1 VASTNHQIALSL
13 GGLTGVNILV
23 TSVIHGYVLIVVG
36 PGIETDALFAGAAIP
51 QLLLAVIS
59 GSLTQVLVP
68 LLVAEDDDQFR
79 HDAWSFF
86 VVIGAVFTTLAV
98 FLSWSSSFWIP
109 LFFPGLSDAGKSLAT
124 ELTRIQLIGMVFT
137 GLTGVLM
144 AVHYARQRF
153 LWTECGHLIE
163 SLIGLGLLAWALPRY
178 GIKVAAW
185 VSVLR
190 AIVQTLLLLPGLGAY
205 SAPNWGSPVI
215 IKAWHRLKPLFLG
228 TIYYKSGPLVD
239 RFLSSMVP
247 AGGLSLFFLGHQIY
261 GGLNDLI
268 NKAVTVP
275 MVPLL
280 VRTAAASNWL
290 SYRRLYEQRL
300 VWVVTV
306 TSVGYL
312 LLLFVGETALALL
325 IGHGGVTADNIRLL
339 WWILLA
345 MGGFLIAGGMGQI
358 LAGAFYADGDTG
370 TPATVGTIGFTLG
383 TALKVIGFLQ
393 LGLVGLAIGAT
404 LHQLFNTMVLY
415 ILLEKRFK
423 KSLLPSKRLILKDE
437 RGNFLFRDVLK
448 RIVPC
453 PLCAGVEFRILVSND
468 RYNMGVQTGRCCQCG
483 LVMTNPVP
491 NEEAMRDFYK
501 HHYRRYYSKTE
512 TPTIPYTEES
522 GLADRAKY
530 TATYLQERNLFFKGA
545 RILDVGCSEGSILK
559 DIKRREPSVEVVGV
573 EPSVAFAQ
581 FARDYLGSRVYAT
594 LAELSATGES
604 AFHLI
609 IVNHVL
615 EHVENPVHLLTQ
627 LKHLMAHDGSIYVD
641 VPDISAYTSLADFH
655 IAHRYHFS
663 IRTLLATV
671 HKADLRVADISRH
684 SPPHHPRS
692 IRCLLMLQ
700 CGEPTLAEAE
710 LDDGPAHNR
719 IRAIS
724 RSSGYYHLRQRFRR
738 LVLRTLNRGRKWRA
752 MGKLLDG
759 MQRVIHRYRRK
770 TFRDHLPSKGYE
782 EQRNEIKFVDLLKD
796 SDLVELNNILD
807 WNCFTLDRSGRR
819 FGNAAWQEKRSRPE
833 VIPDRRILL
842 LHDRFDLATK
852 HVLEIGCFEGIHT
865 IGLCRYAKKVT
876 AVDARIENVVKTI
889 VRCGFFGYCPTVFKC
904 NVEEGLPDRA
914 LLEADVA
921 CHIGVLYHL
930 KDPVRH
936 LLDLSGF
943 VRLGVLLDTHY
954 AFEEEARKT
963 YEVNGKMYRYK
974 KYREV
979 NSSVFS
985 GIYGHSKWLMLTD
998 IVQILSDSGFK
1009 RVDIVETREERNGPR
1024 VLLLAQRS

>member
-1 VASTNHQIALSL
+1 M
-13 GGLTGVNILV
+13 
-23 TSVIHGYVLIVVG
+23 
-36 PGIETDALFAGAAIP
+36 ETDALFAGAAIP

-68 LLVAEDDDQFR
+68 LLAAEDDEQFR

-86 VVIGAVFTTLAV
+86 VVIGAIFTALAV

-109 LFFPGLSDAGKSLAT
+109 LFFPGLSDAGKSLAS

-137 GLTGVLM
+137 GLAGVLI
-144 AVHYARQRF
+144 AVHYAQQRF

-205 SAPNWGSPVI
+205 CTPNWSSAVI

-247 AGGLSLFFLGHQIY
+247 AGGLSLFFLVHQIY

-280 VRTAAASNWL
+280 VRTVAASDWL
-290 SYRRLYEQRL
+290 SYRRLYQQRL
-300 VWVVTV
+300 GWVVTV

-312 LLLFVGETALALL
+312 LLLFVGENVLALL
-325 IGHGGVTADNIRLL
+325 VGHGAVTVDNIKLL
-339 WWILLA
+339 WWVLLA

-358 LAGAFYADGDTG
+358 LAAAFYAEGDTG

-383 TALKVIGFLQ
+383 TVFKVIGFLQ
-393 LGLVGLAIGAT
+393 LGLVGIAIGAT
-404 LHQLFNTMVLY
+404 LHQLFNTIVLY

-423 KSLLPSKRLILKDE
+423 KSLLPGKRLALKDE
-437 RGNFLFRDVLK
+437 SGNFLLRNIPK

-468 RYNMGVQTGRCCQCG
+468 RYNMGVQTGGCCQCG

-491 NEEAMRDFYK
+491 NEDAMREFYE
-501 HHYRRYYSKTE
+501 HHYRRYYRRTE
-512 TPTIPYTEES
+512 TPTIRYIEEF

-530 TATYLQERNLFFKGA
+530 TATYLQERNCFFKGA

-559 DIKRREPSVEVVGV
+559 DIKRREPSVEVVGI
-573 EPSVAFAQ
+573 EPSMAFAK
-581 FARDYLGSRVYAT
+581 FARDYLGSRVYST

-615 EHVENPVHLLTQ
+615 EHVENPIHLLTQ
-627 LKHLMAHDGSIYVD
+627 LKHLMAHDGSIYID

-663 IRTLLATV
+663 IRTLLATA
-671 HKADLRVADISRH
+671 HKADLRVAEIGRH
-684 SPPHHPRS
+684 SPPHHPHS
-692 IRCLLMLQ
+692 IRCLFMLQ
-700 CGEPTLAEAE
+700 GAQPTLPEAD
-710 LDDGPAHNR
+710 LDDRGIYDR
-719 IRAIS
+719 IRAIN
-724 RSSGYYHLRQRFRR
+724 RWGWYYHLRQRGLR
-738 LVLRTLNRGRKWRA
+738 LGLRTLLRA
-752 MGKLLDG
+752 
-759 MQRVIHRYRRK
+759 
-770 TFRDHLPSKGYE
+770 F
-782 EQRNEIKFVDLLKD
+782 
-796 SDLVELNNILD
+796 
-807 WNCFTLDRSGRR
+807 
-819 FGNAAWQEKRSRPE
+819 
-833 VIPDRRILL
+833 
-842 LHDRFDLATK
+842 
-852 HVLEIGCFEGIHT
+852 
-865 IGLCRYAKKVT
+865 
-876 AVDARIENVVKTI
+876 
-889 VRCGFFGYCPTVFKC
+889 PTVNK
-904 NVEEGLPDRA
+904 
-914 LLEADVA
+914 
-921 CHIGVLYHL
+921 
-930 KDPVRH
+930 
-936 LLDLSGF
+936 
-943 VRLGVLLDTHY
+943 
-954 AFEEEARKT
+954 
-963 YEVNGKMYRYK
+963 KMESHEK
-974 KYREV
+974 V
-979 NSSVFS
+979 S
-985 GIYGHSKWLMLTD
+985 
-998 IVQILSDSGFK
+998 
-1009 RVDIVETREERNGPR
+1009 
-1024 VLLLAQRS
+1024 

>member
-1 VASTNHQIALSL
+1 VAPTNYQLALSL

-36 PGIETDALFAGAAIP
+36 PGMETDALFAGAAIP

-68 LLVAEDDDQFR
+68 LLAAEDDEQFR

-137 GLTGVLM
+137 GLAGALM

-190 AIVQTLLLLPGLGAY
+190 ALVQTVLLLPGLGTY
-205 SAPNWGSPVI
+205 RKPNWSSAVI

-261 GGLNDLI
+261 GALNDLI
-268 NKAVTVP
+268 NKAITVP
-275 MVPLL
+275 MIPLL
-280 VRTAAASNWL
+280 VKTAAASNWL
-290 SYRRLYEQRL
+290 SYRRLYQQRL
-300 VWVVTV
+300 GWVVTV

-312 LLLFVGETALALL
+312 LLLFVGENVLTLL
-325 IGHGGVTADNIRLL
+325 VGHGGVTAENIRLL
-339 WWILLA
+339 WLILLA

-358 LAGAFYADGDTG
+358 LAGAFYAEGDTG

-383 TALKVIGFLQ
+383 TVFKVIGFLQ

-404 LHQLFNTMVLY
+404 VHQLFNAIVLY
-415 ILLEKRFK
+415 FLLEKRFK
-423 KSLLPSKRLILKDE
+423 ESLLPGKRLTLEDE
-437 RGNFLFRDVLK
+437 KGNLFLRDVPK

-453 PLCAGVEFRILVSND
+453 PLCAGVEFRILASND
-468 RYNMGVQTGRCCQCG
+468 RYNMGVQTGGCCQCG

-491 NEEAMRDFYK
+491 NEEAMREFYE
-501 HHYRRYYSKTE
+501 HHYRRYYRRTE
-512 TPTIPYTEES
+512 TPTIRYIEEF

-530 TATYLQERNLFFKGA
+530 TATYLQERNLLFKGA

-573 EPSVAFAQ
+573 EPSVASAK
-581 FARDYLGSRVYAT
+581 FARDYLGSKVYSS
-594 LAELSATGES
+594 LAELEADRES

-615 EHVENPVHLLTQ
+615 EHVENPIHLLTQ

-663 IRTLLATV
+663 IRTLLATA
-671 HKADLRVADISRH
+671 HKADLRVAEIGRH
-684 SPPHHPRS
+684 SPPHHPHS
-692 IRCLLMLQ
+692 IRCLFMLQ
-700 CGEPTLAEAE
+700 CAQPTLPEAD
-710 LDDGPAHNR
+710 LDDGGIYDR
-719 IRAIS
+719 IRAIN
-724 RSSGYYHLRQRFRR
+724 RWGWYYHLRQRG
-738 LVLRTLNRGRKWRA
+738 LSLGLRTLLRA
-752 MGKLLDG
+752 
-759 MQRVIHRYRRK
+759 
-770 TFRDHLPSKGYE
+770 F
-782 EQRNEIKFVDLLKD
+782 
-796 SDLVELNNILD
+796 
-807 WNCFTLDRSGRR
+807 
-819 FGNAAWQEKRSRPE
+819 
-833 VIPDRRILL
+833 
-842 LHDRFDLATK
+842 
-852 HVLEIGCFEGIHT
+852 
-865 IGLCRYAKKVT
+865 
-876 AVDARIENVVKTI
+876 
-889 VRCGFFGYCPTVFKC
+889 PTVNK
-904 NVEEGLPDRA
+904 
-914 LLEADVA
+914 
-921 CHIGVLYHL
+921 
-930 KDPVRH
+930 
-936 LLDLSGF
+936 
-943 VRLGVLLDTHY
+943 
-954 AFEEEARKT
+954 
-963 YEVNGKMYRYK
+963 KMESHEK
-974 KYREV
+974 V
-979 NSSVFS
+979 S
-985 GIYGHSKWLMLTD
+985 
-998 IVQILSDSGFK
+998 
-1009 RVDIVETREERNGPR
+1009 
-1024 VLLLAQRS
+1024 